1 MNCMETIPYPI
12 NTDSRKVP
20 RSWNEGVFQMLNRT
34 PCPYS
39 RSVFAVRLSILLSL
53 FFCLLLIAPRLSAQV
68 TSSPN
73 GEIFAAPGATQ
84 AFTLTVASGTTLESV
99 SVLTLGAPNLDF
111 VSVASGTTCPT
122 LTAGK
127 CTVEVLFQPTVP
139 GRR

>member
-1 MNCMETIPYPI
+1 MPCMETFSYLT

-20 RSWNEGVFQMLNRT
+20 RSWNEGVFQMFNKV
-34 PCPYS
+34 PS
-39 RSVFAVRLSILLSL
+39 SHNRSVSAVRLSILLSL
-53 FFCLLLIAPRLSAQV
+53 FLCLLLIAPRLSAQV

-73 GEIFAAPGATQ
+73 GEIFAAPAATKV
-84 AFTLTVASGTTLESV
+84 FTLTVASGTTLGSV